1 MLARPRSHARFL
13 LLAFSMLTASPEAAD
28 AARPTIALG
37 EVSAKVAG
45 EGPATEGV
53 LRALVAREIGRL
65 EIDHPNRPESYVL
78 SASLVRLDA
87 STSRSGTR
95 ATCVVAA
102 TLRRAG
108 SGALLAMMR
117 GSGVAEDERGA
128 VDGAKS
134 RALEAAVHGAVRRV
148 PEAL

>member
-1 MLARPRSHARFL
+1 MHARRNF
-13 LLAFSMLTASPEAAD
+13 FSRIVVIATFAMCGSLD
-28 AARPTIALG
+28 AHAGRPTITLG

-45 EGPATEGV
+45 EGPATESV

-65 EIDHPNRPESYVL
+65 QIDHPSRPESYVF
-78 SASLVRLDA
+78 SASLVRLEA
-87 STSRSGTR
+87 RSSHQGTR
-95 ATCVVAA
+95 ATCVVSG

-128 VDGAKS
+128 LEGAKT

-148 PEAL
+148 PDAL